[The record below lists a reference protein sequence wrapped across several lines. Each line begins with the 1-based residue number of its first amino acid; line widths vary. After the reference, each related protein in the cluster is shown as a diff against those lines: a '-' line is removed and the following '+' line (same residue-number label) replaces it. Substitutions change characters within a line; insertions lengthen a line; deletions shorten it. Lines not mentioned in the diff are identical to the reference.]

1 MGISHWRHNLVSSL
15 DSFKMELILKVF
27 LALISISYANS
38 TLVINQT
45 SEIELPV
52 NIKIP
57 KEELSFCVSLRFGE
71 TIVDVTPLGQ
81 IGVDLWLVLNFEGE
95 YGWVGVNSVLYIFLL
110 PENPRVQ
117 PLTWFQVCFSS
128 NKTNYIVASQGN
140 LWYQAIRSDAQKLQK
155 TELNKIR
162 FAELDRQ
169 SSQTTNLELSKLNI
183 WSTFMNQD
191 ELINLSKECK
201 QDTKGDL
208 LSWTGIADQLD
219 SLTLPSISDQ
229 EDDKICSTFSSK
241 IIQPFPV
248 AIDFHSSQKA
258 CQKMGGK
265 VFFPG
270 WNYEAYS
277 KLPMERLDPSICNS
291 EIWTSLKKIDTS
303 EYLLLSTNQT
313 KKYSKEWP
321 WVKEDYEPNG
331 GLVQKCI
338 YMTEKGLGDY
348 GCHIERCSFCE
359 FENNVAFS
367 LRGLCEESEIDSQYL
382 MNPSSELENGF
393 VTFKGFRNTRIK
405 RVGEKWEIID
415 DKSQRLLGEFQSE
428 TSDKLPIGMY
438 NWQLFDPKCNG
449 TRTLKLTQ
457 VIYFSIFQN
466 SYTNTN
472 SHHSFSV

>member
-1 MGISHWRHNLVSSL
+1 MGISPWRDNSVSILEL
-15 DSFKMELILKVF
+15 DSFEMDFLLKAL

-38 TLVINQT
+38 TLVINLT
-45 SEIELPV
+45 NEIELPV
-52 NIKIP
+52 SIKIP

-81 IGVDLWLVLNFEGE
+81 IGVDLWLSLSFEGE

-110 PENPRVQ
+110 PENHRVQ

-128 NKTNYIVASQGN
+128 NQTNYIVASQGN

-162 FAELDRQ
+162 FAELDKQ
-169 SSQTTNLELSKLNI
+169 SSQATNLELSKLNI

-219 SLTLPSISDQ
+219 SLTLPFISDQ

-248 AIDFHSSQKA
+248 VLDFNSSQRA
-258 CQKMGGK
+258 CQKLGGK
-265 VFFPG
+265 VLFPG
-270 WNYEAYS
+270 WDYEAYT
-277 KLPMERLDPSICNS
+277 KLPMGKLNQSICKS
-291 EIWTSLKKIDTS
+291 GIWTPLKKIDTN
-303 EYLLLSTNQT
+303 EYLLISTNQT
-313 KKYSKEWP
+313 KKYSSEWP
-321 WVKEDYEPNG
+321 WIQGDYEPNG

-338 YMTEKGLGDY
+338 AMTDEGLADY
-348 GCHIERCSFCE
+348 GCHLERCSFCE

-367 LRGLCEESEIDSQYL
+367 LRGLCEESEIDDQYL
-382 MNPSSELENGF
+382 MTPSAELENGF
-393 VTFKGFRNTRIK
+393 VTFKGFRSTKIH

-415 DKSQRLLGEFQSE
+415 LKNQKLLGEFQSL
-428 TSDKLPIGMY
+428 TSDNLPIGMY
-438 NWQLFDPKCNG
+438 NWKLFDPKCNE

-457 VIYFSIFQN
+457 VRLLLLP
-466 SYTNTN
+466 
-472 SHHSFSV
+472 